1 LAAIDKMCRN
11 VAIPYFYFLF
21 EKTFVSLMLIT
32 YAQSSLAELEEWRK
46 SKEAD
51 TTDWKAMYEELLNR
65 HEQYKDIHNEMLAK
79 FK

>member
-1 LAAIDKMCRN
+1 
-11 VAIPYFYFLF
+11 
-21 EKTFVSLMLIT
+21 MLIT